1 MVTEVLLA
9 LDDRV
14 AAKSHLTQVLAPAR
28 LLSLAV
34 LEDLA
39 LVLAAQVSVPA
50 MAVAMAP
57 ARRSTKTSPATV
69 LWESCA
75 PWLSTISATC
85 KLRYATSSL
94 QMTTICNLLIDA
106 SGIVLVSWLLLLL
119 LLLLL

>member
-14 AAKSHLTQVLAPAR
+14 AAKSHLAQVLAQAR

-39 LVLAAQVSVPA
+39 LVLAAKVSVA

-57 ARRSTKTSPATV
+57 ARSMMRPKTPPATV
-69 LWESCA
+69 LGESC
-75 PWLSTISATC
+75 
-85 KLRYATSSL
+85 
-94 QMTTICNLLIDA
+94 
-106 SGIVLVSWLLLLL
+106 
-119 LLLLL
+119 